1 VEGERKWRAR
11 GSGGREE
18 VEGERSTA
26 LLVYELFLCRSSPSS
41 STTDGYGYKVLNGT
55 VWGANIHM
63 LHTVDIKG
71 GAQGT
76 KECIECWAGE
86 GKRCDARANG
96 SFACCHSD
104 SHCPTVNEDP
114 VPTQYRL
121 RLEIAYTRNVSMV
134 SFTQAL
140 VVHGTQAVHGT

>member
-1 VEGERKWRAR
+1 MH
-11 GSGGREE
+11 
-18 VEGERSTA
+18 
-26 LLVYELFLCRSSPSS
+26 Y
-41 STTDGYGYKVLNGT
+41 
-55 VWGANIHM
+55 M

-96 SFACCHSD
+96 SFARCHSD
-104 SHCPTVNEDP
+104 SHCSTVNEDP

-121 RLEIAYTRNVSMV
+121 RPRNRLLPEIPFSAVTLYI
-134 SFTQAL
+134 AL
-140 VVHGTQAVHGT
+140 WTIHCYKVYSIIWYNL